1 MGDGDLCRTAPHQA
15 LEISSNHNSWRVFVW
30 LVHGTYGRGFF
41 PKKRW
46 PILGRPKVPIWSEP
60 GSPFREAL
68 ARELCTKGIE
78 TDMMAFHWSGA
89 NSVQERD
96 ASAHQLAASLD
107 ANALPRLSQVIIG
120 HSHGGTIALTAAEH
134 YRKKPGEVLVVTLA
148 TPFIDMFPRI
158 DRKDPD
164 HDKQVTRYHNLQ
176 LGKTR
181 LMGFLAGLL
190 SYFAIKTVMPGA
202 WTGSFSISYLVI
214 GLLSTVYAIIFNN
227 IYGKHAD
234 SLNEVPPPYGST
246 CNPNAVRLLVV
257 RGTEDEAALALAAGA
272 IQSLLASRVVRVT
285 GLLLWIVGTFWATI
299 LYYLGDM
306 RQSHNLPII
315 FLGGI
320 VAAAAFYILM
330 SAVEA
335 VGRWVFGR
343 EFFFTGQIYAVNVNS
358 APDFTGD
365 ISIHTLPGQTGK
377 KVTPLGK
384 EVFEVKNYK
393 YRRRHSLYEQQQCVE
408 LIADWVSERI
418 RTN

>member
-1 MGDGDLCRTAPHQA
+1 
-15 LEISSNHNSWRVFVW
+15 
-30 LVHGTYGRGFF
+30 
-41 PKKRW
+41 
-46 PILGRPKVPIWSEP
+46 
-60 GSPFREAL
+60 
-68 ARELCTKGIE
+68 
-78 TDMMAFHWSGA
+78 MMAFHWSGA

-107 ANALPRLSQVIIG
+107 ANAFPRLSQVIIG

-246 CNPNAVRLLVV
+246 CNANAVRLLVV

-272 IQSLLASRVVRVT
+272 IQSLLASSVV
-285 GLLLWIVGTFWATI
+285 
-299 LYYLGDM
+299 
-306 RQSHNLPII
+306 S
-315 FLGGI
+315 
-320 VAAAAFYILM
+320 
-330 SAVEA
+330 
-335 VGRWVFGR
+335 
-343 EFFFTGQIYAVNVNS
+343 
-358 APDFTGD
+358 
-365 ISIHTLPGQTGK
+365 
-377 KVTPLGK
+377 
-384 EVFEVKNYK
+384 
-393 YRRRHSLYEQQQCVE
+393 
-408 LIADWVSERI
+408 LIADTANLTRISGSYLVPTLPSWYARATAGWWTDRAMVCKCEAVRKQRNERKESRRKPNHFVQFVYFVS
-418 RTN
+418 RTPRKRTLSYLRMAR